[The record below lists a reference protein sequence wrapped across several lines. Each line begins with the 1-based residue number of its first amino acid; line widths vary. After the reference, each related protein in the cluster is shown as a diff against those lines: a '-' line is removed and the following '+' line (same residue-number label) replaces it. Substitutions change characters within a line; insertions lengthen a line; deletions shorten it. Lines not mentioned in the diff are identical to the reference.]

1 MTSIQYIIW
10 IVLVNKDLMSLN
22 TSHGLLKH
30 SYKGATQARTHTR
43 AHTPKVYLGHIHT
56 HFCGAWQS

>member
-1 MTSIQYIIW
+1 
-10 IVLVNKDLMSLN
+10 MSLN